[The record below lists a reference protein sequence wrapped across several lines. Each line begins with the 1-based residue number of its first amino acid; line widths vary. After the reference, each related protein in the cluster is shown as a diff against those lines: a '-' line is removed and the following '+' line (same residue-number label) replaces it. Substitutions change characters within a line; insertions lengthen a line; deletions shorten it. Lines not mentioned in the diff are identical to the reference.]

1 MIAMKEKKRNIVEW
15 AMHYRQIVILLT
27 CCLMAVGIFGLSE
40 MKKNEFPDFT
50 VRQGIVAAVCP
61 GYTAAEIEE
70 QVTKPLEDYIFSYKE
85 VRKDKTHSTSK
96 DGMVIIQ
103 VQLNDD
109 LNNKDEF
116 WSKFKHGIN
125 DFKAQLPSSVLGV
138 RVMDDFGDTSAMLL
152 TMESE
157 DKTYRELDDY
167 MDALKDRLRRIDDVG
182 RMTVTGMQQEQI
194 SIYIDNERLSHYGLS
209 DQTLAMTLFAKGF
222 ATTSGRVKDSCYV
235 SPVYVSRSMN
245 TLRDVQEMIV
255 FSAPDGQNVR
265 LKDVARVVKEYP
277 AVESQI
283 TNNGKKCLLLSIEMK
298 KGKDIVRMGEEV
310 KAELDR
316 FAETL
321 PDDVTVF
328 KITDQS
334 QVVADSVSTFLHEL
348 VIAICAVILVVM
360 LLLPM
365 RVALVAASTIPISI
379 FISLALFY
387 AFDIELNTVTLAALI
402 VTLGMIVDNSIV
414 IIDSYLEMISQG
426 VSRWHASIKSA
437 THFFKSI
444 FSATLAISITFFPFL
459 FTLTG
464 VMLDFVASF
473 PWAVTIILMISLLV
487 AELLVPFMQ
496 FYFIRKPRPDELPKD
511 GKKKFSFLDFIQTWY
526 DKLLDLCFKYPKTT
540 LVVGLV
546 SVLAGVVM
554 MGRLPQQ
561 LLPVADRNQFAVEI
575 YMPTGTAVEKTT
587 IVADSLEHIL
597 RQDDRVVSVTSF
609 KGCASP
615 RFQTSYAPQVGG
627 PDFAQFIVNTTGNK
641 DTEALLDEYTP
652 RCRAMFP
659 EAVIRFKQL
668 SYSEAVSP
676 IEVRLSG
683 DDIALL
689 QKEAERVTALLRGVP
704 ELNLVRTDFKEP
716 LAATRITL
724 DEDQST
730 RMGISNAALEA
741 TLAMRYGSGITV
753 GTVWEGDYDIDV
765 VMKSNH
771 SDSADFSDLQDELI
785 SVAGGLANVPLR
797 QVAKVEPS
805 WENGQIVH
813 RNGVR
818 TITVMAEIERGV
830 NALQT
835 TTKVQRLMEAN
846 PVADGV
852 TVTYGGEFSDTDER
866 MPNLMTGLCVAVA
879 IIFFILVF
887 HFKRI
892 GTATLL
898 LVCLTLC
905 LLGTALGIMIQ
916 GVDFGITCIL
926 GLVSLMG
933 ILVRNGIIM
942 IDYAEE
948 LRREEK
954 MCVRDAIYNSA
965 KRRMRPIFLT
975 SAAASMGVIPMI
987 LGGSGLWMPMGAVI
1001 FYGTLITMFF
1011 ILTVIPV
1018 VYWKILTGSTRRRVL
1033 NEKMELQ

>member
-1 MIAMKEKKRNIVEW
+1 MKAKKRNIVEW

-27 CCLMAVGIFGLSE
+27 CCLMAVGIFGVSE
-40 MKKNEFPDFT
+40 MKKNEFPDVT
-50 VRQGIVAAVCP
+50 IRQGIVAAVCP

-70 QVTKPLEDYIFSYKE
+70 QVTKPLEDYIFSYNE
-85 VRKDKTHSTSK
+85 VRKDKTVSTSK
-96 DGMVIIQ
+96 DGMVIVQ
-103 VQLNDD
+103 VQLNND

-125 DFKAQLPSSVLGV
+125 SFKSQLPTGVLGIE
-138 RVMDDFGDTSAMLL
+138 VMDDFGDTSALL
-152 TMESE
+152 ITMESE
-157 DKTYRELDDY
+157 DKTYRELNGY
-167 MDALKDRLRRIDDVG
+167 MDELKDRLRRINDVG
-182 RMTVTGMQQEQI
+182 RMTVSGMQKEQI

-209 DQTLAMTLFAKGF
+209 DRTLATTLFTKGF
-222 ATTSGRVKDSCYV
+222 TTISGRVKDADYV
-235 SPVYVSRSMN
+235 SPIYVSRSVN

-255 FSAPDGQNVR
+255 FSTPDGHNVR

-277 AVESQI
+277 VTDSYI
-283 TNNGKKCLLLSIEMK
+283 TNNGKKCLLLSVEMK
-298 KGKDIVRMGEEV
+298 KGRNIVQMGEDV
-310 KAELDR
+310 KAELDK
-316 FAETL
+316 FAVTL

-334 QVVADSVSTFLHEL
+334 RVVADSVSTFFREL
-348 VIAICAVILVVM
+348 IIAICAVILVVM
-360 LLLPM
+360 LLLPI

-387 AFDIELNTVTLAALI
+387 AFGIELNTVTLAALI

-414 IIDSYLEMISQG
+414 IIDSYLEMISAG

-464 VMLDFVASF
+464 MTGDFVASF
-473 PWAVTIILMISLLV
+473 PWAVTLILMISLLV

-496 FYFIRKPRPDELPKD
+496 FFFIRKPMQSEQPKN
-511 GKKKFSFLDFIQTWY
+511 GKKKFSFLDFIQNGY
-526 DKLLDLCFKYPKTT
+526 DKLLDLCFKFPKTT
-540 LVVGLV
+540 LAVGVGSVVAGGLMLV
-546 SVLAGVVM
+546 A
-554 MGRLPQQ
+554 LPQR
-561 LLPVADRNQFAVEI
+561 LLPTAERNQFAVEI
-575 YMPTGTAVEKTT
+575 YMPTGTAVEKTAF
-587 IVADSLEHIL
+587 VADSLEHIL
-597 RQDDRVVSVTSF
+597 RQDNRVVSVAAF

-615 RFQTSYAPQVGG
+615 RFQNSYAPQIGG
-627 PDFAQFIVNTTGNK
+627 PNFAQFIVNTTGNE

-652 RCRAMFP
+652 RCREMFP
-659 EAVIRFKQL
+659 EAVVRFKQL
-668 SYSEAVSP
+668 GYSEAVSP

-683 DDIALL
+683 DDLGLL
-689 QKEAERVTALLRGVP
+689 QKGAERVTALLRTMP
-704 ELNLVRTDFKEP
+704 ELNLVRTDFNEQ
-716 LAATRITL
+716 LAATRVTL

-730 RMGISNAALEA
+730 RMGISNAALET
-741 TLAMRYGSGITV
+741 TLAMRYGSGIPV

-765 VMKSNH
+765 VMKSTR
-771 SDSADFSDLQDELI
+771 SDQADFTDIQDERI
-785 SVAGGLANVPLR
+785 PVAGGLVDIPLR
-797 QVAKVEPS
+797 QVARTEPS
-805 WENGQIVH
+805 WESGQIVR
-813 RNGVR
+813 RNGMR
-818 TITVMAEIERGV
+818 TITVMAETERGV
-830 NALQT
+830 NTLRAT
-835 TTKVQRLMEAN
+835 AKVQKLLEYYPA
-846 PVADGV
+846 ADGV
-852 TVTYGGEFSDTDER
+852 TVTYGGELAENEEQ
-866 MPNLMTGLCVAVA
+866 MPGIMAALYVAVA

-898 LVCLTLC
+898 LGCLTLC
-905 LLGTALGIMIQ
+905 LFGTALGVMIQ
-916 GVDFGITCIL
+916 GVDLGVTCIL

-933 ILVRNGIIM
+933 IIVRNGIIM

-954 MCVRDAIYNSA
+954 MCVRDAIYHSA

-987 LGGSGLWMPMGAVI
+987 IGRGLWMPMGTVI

-1018 VYWKILTGSTRRRVL
+1018 AYWKVMSGSTHKRIL
-1033 NEKMELQ
+1033 QEEMELQ

>member
-1 MIAMKEKKRNIVEW
+1 MKEKKRNIVEW

-27 CCLMAVGIFGLSE
+27 CCLMAVGIFGLSK

-50 VRQGIVAAVCP
+50 IRQGIVAAVCP

-125 DFKAQLPSSVLGV
+125 DFKAQLPKSVLGV
-138 RVMDDFGDTSAMLL
+138 QVMDDFGDTSALL
-152 TMESE
+152 ITMESE
-157 DKTYRELDDY
+157 DKTYRELNDY

-209 DQTLAMTLFAKGF
+209 DQTLAMTLFTKGF
-222 ATTSGRVKDSCYV
+222 TTTSGRVKDSDYI
-235 SPVYVSRSMN
+235 SPIYVSRSMN

-255 FSAPDGQNVR
+255 FSTPDGQNVR
-265 LKDVARVVKEYP
+265 LKDVARVVREYP
-277 AVESQI
+277 IVESYI
-283 TNNGKKCLLLSIEMK
+283 TNNGKKCLLLSVEMK
-298 KGKDIVRMGEEV
+298 KGKNIVQMGEEV

-321 PDDVTVF
+321 PKDVTVF

-360 LLLPM
+360 LLLPI

-387 AFDIELNTVTLAALI
+387 AFGIELNTVTLAALI

-414 IIDSYLEMISQG
+414 IIDSYLEMISEG

-464 VMLDFVASF
+464 MTGDFVASF
-473 PWAVTIILMISLLV
+473 PWAVTLILMISLLV

-496 FYFIRKPRPDELPKD
+496 FFFIRKPRQNELPKD
-511 GKKKFSFLDFIQTWY
+511 GKKKFSFLDFIQSQY
-526 DKLLDLCFKYPKTT
+526 DKLLDICFKYPKTT
-540 LVVGLV
+540 LAVGIV
-546 SVLAGVVM
+546 SVVAGVL

-561 LLPVADRNQFAVEI
+561 LLPVAERNQFAVEI

-587 IVADSLEHIL
+587 LVADSLEHIL
-597 RQDDRVVSVTSF
+597 RQDSRVVSVASF

-615 RFQTSYAPQVGG
+615 RFQNSYAPQMGG
-627 PDFAQFIVNTTGNK
+627 PNFAQFIVNTTGNE

-652 RCRAMFP
+652 RCRTMFP

-668 SYSEAVSP
+668 GYSEAVSP

-683 DDIALL
+683 DDLALL
-689 QKEAERVTALLRGVP
+689 QKEAERVTALLRTLP
-704 ELNLVRTDFKEP
+704 ELNLVRTNLNEP

-730 RMGISNAALEA
+730 RMGISNAALET
-741 TLAMRYGSGITV
+741 TLAMRYGSGIPV
-753 GTVWEGDYDIDV
+753 GTVWEGNYDINV
-765 VMKSNH
+765 VMKSNR
-771 SDSADFSDLQDELI
+771 SDLADFSDLQDEQI
-785 SVAGGLANVPLR
+785 PVAGGLANIPLR

-805 WENGQIVH
+805 WENGQIAR

-818 TITVMAEIERGV
+818 TITVMAETERGV
-830 NALQT
+830 NALQAT
-835 TTKVQRLMEAN
+835 AKVQELMKAN
-846 PVADGV
+846 PAEDGV
-852 TVTYGGEFSDTDER
+852 SVTYGGELSENEEQ
-866 MPNLMTGLCVAVA
+866 MPGIMAALYIAVA

-905 LLGTALGIMIQ
+905 LFGTALGVMIQ
-916 GVDFGITCIL
+916 GVDFGVTCVL

-948 LRREEK
+948 LCQEEK

-987 LGGSGLWMPMGAVI
+987 LGGSGLWMPMGTVI
-1001 FYGTLITMFF
+1001 FYGTLITMLF

-1018 VYWKILTGSTRRRVL
+1018 AYWLVLEGSTQKRVKS
-1033 NEKMELQ
+1033 EKLELE

>member
-1 MIAMKEKKRNIVEW
+1 MKEKKRNIVEW

-27 CCLMAVGIFGLSE
+27 CCLMAVGIFGLSD

-50 VRQGIVAAVCP
+50 IRQGIVAAVCP

-96 DGMVIIQ
+96 DGMVIVQ

-125 DFKAQLPSSVLGV
+125 GFKAQLPNGVLGIE
-138 RVMDDFGDTSAMLL
+138 VMDDFGDTSALL
-152 TMESE
+152 ITIESE
-157 DKTYRELDDY
+157 DKTYRELNDY
-167 MDALKDRLRRIDDVG
+167 MDALKDRLRRINDVG

-209 DQTLAMTLFAKGF
+209 DRSLATTLFTKGF
-222 ATTSGRVKDSCYV
+222 TTISGRVKDSRYV
-235 SPVYVSRSMN
+235 SPIYVSRSMN

-255 FSAPDGQNVR
+255 FSTPDGQNVR
-265 LKDVARVVKEYP
+265 LKDVARVAREYP
-277 AVESQI
+277 VTESYI
-283 TNNGKKCLLLSIEMK
+283 TNNGKKCLLLSVEMK
-298 KGKDIVRMGEEV
+298 KGRNIVQMGEEV
-310 KAELDR
+310 KAELDK
-316 FAETL
+316 FSGTL
-321 PDDVTVF
+321 PEDVTVF

-348 VIAICAVILVVM
+348 IIAICAVILVVM
-360 LLLPM
+360 LLLPI

-387 AFDIELNTVTLAALI
+387 AFGIELNTVTLAALI

-414 IIDSYLEMISQG
+414 IIDSYLEMISEG

-464 VMLDFVASF
+464 TTGDFVASF
-473 PWAVTIILMISLLV
+473 PWSVTLILMISLLV

-496 FYFIRKPRPDELPKD
+496 FFFIRKPMQSELPKD
-511 GKKKFSFLDFIQTWY
+511 GKKKFSFLDFIQGGY
-526 DKLLDLCFKYPKTT
+526 DRLLELCFRFPKTT
-540 LVVGLV
+540 IAVGVGSVV
-546 SVLAGVVM
+546 AGVLM
-554 MGRLPQQ
+554 MGKLPQQ
-561 LLPVADRNQFAVEI
+561 LLPIAERNQFAVEI

-587 IVADSLEHIL
+587 LVADSLEHIL
-597 RQDDRVVSVTSF
+597 RQDNRVVSVASF

-615 RFQTSYAPQVGG
+615 RFQNSYAPQMGG
-627 PDFAQFIVNTTGNK
+627 TNFAQFIVNTTGNK

-652 RCRAMFP
+652 RCREMFP
-659 EAVIRFKQL
+659 EAVVRFKQL
-668 SYSEAVSP
+668 GYSEAVSP

-683 DDIALL
+683 DDLGLL
-689 QKEAERVTALLRGVP
+689 QKEAERVTALLRTLP
-704 ELNLVRTDFKEP
+704 ELNLVRTNFNEP

-730 RMGISNAALEA
+730 RMGISNAALE
-741 TLAMRYGSGITV
+741 TMLAMRYGSGIPV

-765 VMKSNH
+765 VLKSNR
-771 SDSADFSDLQDELI
+771 SDHADFTDIQDERI
-785 SVAGGLANVPLR
+785 PVAGGLADIPLR
-797 QVAKVEPS
+797 QVAKTEPS
-805 WENGQIVH
+805 WESGQIVR

-818 TITVMAEIERGV
+818 TITVMAETERGV
-830 NALQT
+830 NALQAT
-835 TTKVQRLMEAN
+835 AKVQGLIEDN

-852 TVTYGGEFSDTDER
+852 TVTYGGELYENEEQ
-866 MPNLMTGLCVAVA
+866 MPGIMAALYIAVA

-887 HFKRI
+887 HFRRI

-898 LVCLTLC
+898 LGCLTLC
-905 LLGTALGIMIQ
+905 LFGTALGVMIQ
-916 GVDFGITCIL
+916 GVDFGVTCVM

-948 LRREEK
+948 LRRDEK
-954 MCVRDAIYNSA
+954 MGVRDAIYNSA

-987 LGGSGLWMPMGAVI
+987 LGGSGLWMPMGTVI
-1001 FYGTLITMFF
+1001 VYGTLITMFF

-1018 VYWKILTGSTRRRVL
+1018 AYWKVLSGSTHKRVL
-1033 NEKMELQ
+1033 KEEMELQ

>member
-1 MIAMKEKKRNIVEW
+1 MKEKKRNIVEW
-15 AMHYRQIVILLT
+15 AMHYRQIVIMLT

-50 VRQGIVAAVCP
+50 IRQGIVAAVCP

-109 LNNKDEF
+109 LDNKDEF

-125 DFKAQLPSSVLGV
+125 DFKAQLPQSVLGIQ
-138 RVMDDFGDTSAMLL
+138 VMDDFGDTSALL
-152 TMESE
+152 VTMESE
-157 DKTYRELDDY
+157 DKTYRELKEY
-167 MDALKDRLRRIDDVG
+167 MDALKDRLRRIGSVG

-209 DQTLAMTLFAKGF
+209 DRTLATTLLTKGF
-222 ATTSGRVKDSCYV
+222 TTTAGRVKDSRYV
-235 SPVYVSRSMN
+235 SPIYVSRSMN

-255 FSAPDGQNVR
+255 FSMPDGQNVR
-265 LKDVARVVKEYP
+265 LKDVARVVREYP
-277 AVESQI
+277 VTESYI
-283 TNNGKKCLLLSIEMK
+283 TNNGKKCLLLSVEMK
-298 KGKDIVRMGEEV
+298 KGKNIVQMGEEV
-310 KAELDR
+310 KAELDK
-316 FAETL
+316 FAGTL
-321 PDDVTVF
+321 PEDVTVF

-348 VIAICAVILVVM
+348 IIAICAVILVVM
-360 LLLPM
+360 LLLPI

-387 AFDIELNTVTLAALI
+387 AFGIELNTVTLAALI

-414 IIDSYLEMISQG
+414 IIDSYLEMISEG

-464 VMLDFVASF
+464 MTGDFVASF
-473 PWAVTIILMISLLV
+473 PWAVTLILMISLLV

-496 FYFIRKPRPDELPKD
+496 FFFIRKPMQSELPKD
-511 GKKKFSFLDFIQTWY
+511 GKKKFSFLDFIQSQY
-526 DKLLDLCFKYPKTT
+526 NKLLDLCFKFPKTT
-540 LVVGLV
+540 LAFGVGSVV
-546 SVLAGVVM
+546 AGVLM
-554 MGRLPQQ
+554 MGKLPQQ
-561 LLPVADRNQFAVEI
+561 LLPTAERNQFAVEI

-587 IVADSLEHIL
+587 LVADSLEYIL
-597 RQDDRVVSVTSF
+597 RQDNRVVSVASF

-615 RFQTSYAPQVGG
+615 RFQNSYAPQMGG
-627 PDFAQFIVNTTGNK
+627 PNFAQFIVNTTGNE

-659 EAVIRFKQL
+659 EAVVRFKQL
-668 SYSEAVSP
+668 GYSEAVSP

-683 DDIALL
+683 DDLGLL
-689 QKEAERVTALLRGVP
+689 QKEAERVMALLRTLP
-704 ELNLVRTDFKEP
+704 ELNLVRTNFNEP

-730 RMGISNAALEA
+730 RMGISNAALETA
-741 TLAMRYGSGITV
+741 LAMRYGSGIPV
-753 GTVWEGDYDIDV
+753 GTVWEGDYDINV
-765 VMKSNH
+765 VMKSNR
-771 SDSADFSDLQDELI
+771 SDDADFTNVQDERI
-785 SVAGGLANVPLR
+785 SVAGGLADVPLR
-797 QVAKVEPS
+797 QVAKIEPS
-805 WENGQIVH
+805 WENGQIVR

-818 TITVMAEIERGV
+818 TITVMAETERGI
-830 NALQT
+830 NALQAT
-835 TTKVQRLMEAN
+835 AKVQELMEEN
-846 PVADGV
+846 SVADGV
-852 TVTYGGEFSDTDER
+852 TVTYGGELSENEEQ
-866 MPNLMTGLCVAVA
+866 MPGIMAALYIAIA

-905 LLGTALGIMIQ
+905 LFGTALGVMIQ
-916 GVDFGITCIL
+916 GVDFGVTCVM

-942 IDYAEE
+942 VDYAEE
-948 LRREEK
+948 LRKEEHLHARK
-954 MCVRDAIYNSA
+954 AIYLSA

-987 LGGSGLWMPMGAVI
+987 LGGSGLWMPMGTVI

-1018 VYWKILTGSTRRRVL
+1018 AYWIVLGGSTKRR
-1033 NEKMELQ
+1033 MERERMEQE

>member
-1 MIAMKEKKRNIVEW
+1 MKEKKRNIVEW

-50 VRQGIVAAVCP
+50 IRQGIVAAVCP

-125 DFKAQLPSSVLGV
+125 DFKSQLPQSVLGV
-138 RVMDDFGDTSAMLL
+138 QVMDDFGDTSALL
-152 TMESE
+152 ITMESE
-157 DKTYRELDDY
+157 DKTYRELNGY

-209 DQTLAMTLFAKGF
+209 DRTLALTLFTKGF
-222 ATTSGRVKDSCYV
+222 ATTSGRVKDSNYI

-255 FSAPDGQNVR
+255 FSTPDGQNVR
-265 LKDVARVVKEYP
+265 LKDVARVVREYP
-277 AVESQI
+277 VVESYI
-283 TNNGKKCLLLSIEMK
+283 TNNGKKCLLLSVEMK
-298 KGKDIVRMGEEV
+298 KGKNIVQMGEEV

-321 PDDVTVF
+321 PKDVTVF

-360 LLLPM
+360 LLLPI

-387 AFDIELNTVTLAALI
+387 AFGIELNTVTLAALI

-414 IIDSYLEMISQG
+414 IIDSYLEMISEG

-464 VMLDFVASF
+464 MTGDFVASF
-473 PWAVTIILMISLLV
+473 PWAVTLILMISLLV

-496 FYFIRKPRPDELPKD
+496 FFFIRKPRQNELPKD
-511 GKKKFSFLDFIQTWY
+511 GKKGFSFLDFIQSRY
-526 DKLLDLCFKYPKTT
+526 DRLLDLCFRYPKTT
-540 LVVGLV
+540 LAVGMASVVVGV
-546 SVLAGVVM
+546 GM
-554 MGRLPQQ
+554 MGKLPQQ
-561 LLPVADRNQFAVEI
+561 LLPVAERNQFAVEI

-587 IVADSLEHIL
+587 LVADSLEHIL
-597 RQDDRVVSVTSF
+597 RQDSRVVSVASF

-615 RFQTSYAPQVGG
+615 RFQNSYAPQMGG
-627 PDFAQFIVNTTGNK
+627 PNFAQFIVNTTGNE

-668 SYSEAVSP
+668 GYSEAVSP

-683 DDIALL
+683 DNLALL
-689 QKEAERVTALLRGVP
+689 QKEAERVTALLRTLP
-704 ELNLVRTDFKEP
+704 ELNLVRTNLNEP

-730 RMGISNAALEA
+730 RMGISNAALET
-741 TLAMRYGSGITV
+741 TLAMRYGNGIPV
-753 GTVWEGDYDIDV
+753 GTVWEGDYDINV
-765 VMKSNH
+765 VMKSNR
-771 SDSADFSDLQDELI
+771 SDRADFSNLQDEQI
-785 SVAGGLANVPLR
+785 PVAGGLANVPLR

-805 WENGQIVH
+805 WENGQIAR

-818 TITVMAEIERGV
+818 TITVMAETERGV
-830 NALQT
+830 NALQAT
-835 TTKVQRLMEAN
+835 AKVQELMKAN
-846 PVADGV
+846 PVAEDV
-852 TVTYGGEFSDTDER
+852 TVTYGGELSENEEQ
-866 MPNLMTGLCVAVA
+866 MPGIMAALYIAVA

-898 LVCLTLC
+898 LACLTLC
-905 LLGTALGIMIQ
+905 LFGTALGVMIQ
-916 GVDFGITCIL
+916 GVSFGVTCVM

-987 LGGSGLWMPMGAVI
+987 LGGSGLWMPMGTVI
-1001 FYGTLITMFF
+1001 FYGTLITMLF
-1011 ILTVIPV
+1011 ILTVIPIA
-1018 VYWKILTGSTRRRVL
+1018 YWKALSGSTCKRTL
-1033 NEKMELQ
+1033 NEEMERQ

>member
-1 MIAMKEKKRNIVEW
+1 MKEKKRNIVEW
-15 AMHYRQIVILLT
+15 AMHYRQIVIMLT

-50 VRQGIVAAVCP
+50 IRQGIVAAVCP

-109 LNNKDEF
+109 LDNKDEF

-125 DFKAQLPSSVLGV
+125 DFKAQLPQSVLGIQ
-138 RVMDDFGDTSAMLL
+138 VMDDFGDTSALL
-152 TMESE
+152 VTMESE
-157 DKTYRELDDY
+157 DKTYRELKEY
-167 MDALKDRLRRIDDVG
+167 MDALKDRLRRIGSVG

-209 DQTLAMTLFAKGF
+209 DRTLATTLLTKGF
-222 ATTSGRVKDSCYV
+222 TTTAGRVKDSRYV
-235 SPVYVSRSMN
+235 SPIYVSRSMN

-255 FSAPDGQNVR
+255 FSMPDGQNVR
-265 LKDVARVVKEYP
+265 LKDVARVVREYP
-277 AVESQI
+277 VTESYI
-283 TNNGKKCLLLSIEMK
+283 TNNGKKCLLLSVEMK
-298 KGKDIVRMGEEV
+298 KGKNIVQMGEEV
-310 KAELDR
+310 KAELDK
-316 FAETL
+316 FAGTL
-321 PDDVTVF
+321 PEDVTVF

-348 VIAICAVILVVM
+348 IIAICAVILVVM
-360 LLLPM
+360 LLLPI

-387 AFDIELNTVTLAALI
+387 AFGIELNTVTLAALI

-414 IIDSYLEMISQG
+414 IIDSYLEMISEG

-464 VMLDFVASF
+464 MTGDFVASF
-473 PWAVTIILMISLLV
+473 PWAVTLILMISLLV

-496 FYFIRKPRPDELPKD
+496 FFFIRKPMQSELPKD
-511 GKKKFSFLDFIQTWY
+511 GKKKFSFLDFIQSQY
-526 DKLLDLCFKYPKTT
+526 NKLLDLCFKFPKTT
-540 LVVGLV
+540 LAFGVGSVV
-546 SVLAGVVM
+546 AGVLM
-554 MGRLPQQ
+554 MGKLPQQ
-561 LLPVADRNQFAVEI
+561 LLPTAERNQFAVEI

-587 IVADSLEHIL
+587 LVADSLEYIL
-597 RQDDRVVSVTSF
+597 RQDNRVVSVASF

-615 RFQTSYAPQVGG
+615 RFQNSYAPQMGG
-627 PDFAQFIVNTTGNK
+627 PNFAQFIVNTTGNE

-659 EAVIRFKQL
+659 EAVVRFKQL
-668 SYSEAVSP
+668 GYSEAVSP

-683 DDIALL
+683 DDLGLL
-689 QKEAERVTALLRGVP
+689 QKEAERVMALLRTLP
-704 ELNLVRTDFKEP
+704 ELNLVRTNFNEP

-730 RMGISNAALEA
+730 RMGISNAALETA
-741 TLAMRYGSGITV
+741 LVMRYGSGIPV
-753 GTVWEGDYDIDV
+753 GTVWEGDYDINV
-765 VMKSNH
+765 VMKSNR
-771 SDSADFSDLQDELI
+771 SDDADFTNVQDERI
-785 SVAGGLANVPLR
+785 SVAGGLADVPLR
-797 QVAKVEPS
+797 QVAKIEPS
-805 WENGQIVH
+805 WENGQIVR

-818 TITVMAEIERGV
+818 TITVMAETERGI
-830 NALQT
+830 NALQAT
-835 TTKVQRLMEAN
+835 AKVQELMEEN
-846 PVADGV
+846 SVADGV
-852 TVTYGGEFSDTDER
+852 TVTYGGELSENEEQ
-866 MPNLMTGLCVAVA
+866 MPGIMAALYIAIA

-905 LLGTALGIMIQ
+905 LFGTALGVMIQ
-916 GVDFGITCIL
+916 GVDFGVTCVM

-942 IDYAEE
+942 VDYAEE
-948 LRREEK
+948 LRKEEHLHARK
-954 MCVRDAIYNSA
+954 AIYLSA

-987 LGGSGLWMPMGAVI
+987 LGGSGLWMPMGTVI

-1018 VYWKILTGSTRRRVL
+1018 AYWIVLGGSTKRR
-1033 NEKMELQ
+1033 MERERMEQE

>member
-1 MIAMKEKKRNIVEW
+1 MKEKKRNIVEW

-50 VRQGIVAAVCP
+50 IRQGIVAAVCP

-96 DGMVIIQ
+96 DGMVIVQ
-103 VQLNDD
+103 VPLIDD
-109 LNNKDEF
+109 LNHQDEV
-116 WSKFKHGIN
+116 WSKFPHGIN
-125 DFKAQLPSSVLGV
+125 GFKAQLPNGVLGIE
-138 RVMDDFGDTSAMLL
+138 VMDDFGDTSALL
-152 TMESE
+152 ITMESE
-157 DKTYRELDDY
+157 DKTYRELNDY
-167 MDALKDRLRRIDDVG
+167 MDALKDRLRRINDVG

-209 DQTLAMTLFAKGF
+209 DRSLATTLFTKGF
-222 ATTSGRVKDSCYV
+222 TTISGRVKDSRYV
-235 SPVYVSRSMN
+235 SPIYVSRSMN

-255 FSAPDGQNVR
+255 FSTPDGQNVR
-265 LKDVARVVKEYP
+265 LKDVARVAREYP
-277 AVESQI
+277 VTESYI
-283 TNNGKKCLLLSIEMK
+283 TNNGKKCLLLSVEMK
-298 KGKDIVRMGEEV
+298 KGRNIVQMGEEV
-310 KAELDR
+310 KAELDK
-316 FAETL
+316 FSGTL
-321 PDDVTVF
+321 PEDVTVF

-348 VIAICAVILVVM
+348 IIAICAVILVVM
-360 LLLPM
+360 LLLPI

-387 AFDIELNTVTLAALI
+387 AFGIELNTVTLAALI

-414 IIDSYLEMISQG
+414 IIDSYLEMISEG

-464 VMLDFVASF
+464 TTGDFVASF
-473 PWAVTIILMISLLV
+473 PWSVTLILMISLLV

-496 FYFIRKPRPDELPKD
+496 FFFIRKPMQSELPKD
-511 GKKKFSFLDFIQTWY
+511 GKKKFSFLDFIQGGY
-526 DKLLDLCFKYPKTT
+526 DRLLELCFRFPKTT
-540 LVVGLV
+540 LAVGAGSVV
-546 SVLAGVVM
+546 AGVLM
-554 MGRLPQQ
+554 MGKLPQQ
-561 LLPVADRNQFAVEI
+561 LLPTAERNQFAVEI
-575 YMPTGTAVEKTT
+575 YMPTGTAVEKTA

-597 RQDDRVVSVTSF
+597 RQDNRVVSVASF

-615 RFQTSYAPQVGG
+615 RFQNSYAPQMGG
-627 PDFAQFIVNTTGNK
+627 PNFAQFIVNTTGNK

-652 RCRAMFP
+652 RCREMFP
-659 EAVIRFKQL
+659 EAVVRFKQL
-668 SYSEAVSP
+668 GYSEAVSP

-683 DDIALL
+683 DDLGLL
-689 QKEAERVTALLRGVP
+689 QKEAERVTALLRTLP
-704 ELNLVRTDFKEP
+704 ELNLVRTNFNEP

-730 RMGISNAALEA
+730 RMGISNAALET
-741 TLAMRYGSGITV
+741 TLAMRYGNGIPV

-765 VMKSNH
+765 VLKSNR
-771 SDSADFSDLQDELI
+771 SDHADFTDIQDERI
-785 SVAGGLANVPLR
+785 PVAGGLADIPLR
-797 QVAKVEPS
+797 QVAKTEPS
-805 WENGQIVH
+805 WECGQIVR

-818 TITVMAEIERGV
+818 TITVMAETERGV
-830 NALQT
+830 NALQAT
-835 TTKVQRLMEAN
+835 AKVQELMEDN

-852 TVTYGGEFSDTDER
+852 TVTYGGELYENEEQ
-866 MPNLMTGLCVAVA
+866 MPGIMAALYIAVA

-887 HFKRI
+887 HFRRI

-898 LVCLTLC
+898 LGCLTLC
-905 LLGTALGIMIQ
+905 LFGTALGVMIQ
-916 GVDFGITCIL
+916 GVDFGVTCVM

-948 LRREEK
+948 LRRDEK
-954 MCVRDAIYNSA
+954 MGVRDAIYNSA

-987 LGGSGLWMPMGAVI
+987 LGGSGLWMPMGTVI

-1018 VYWKILTGSTRRRVL
+1018 AYWKVLSGSTHKRVL
-1033 NEKMELQ
+1033 KEEMELQ

>member
-1 MIAMKEKKRNIVEW
+1 MKEKKRNIVEW
-15 AMHYRQIVILLT
+15 AMHYRQIVIMLT

-50 VRQGIVAAVCP
+50 IRQGIVAVVCP

-125 DFKAQLPSSVLGV
+125 DFKAQLPQSVLGIQ
-138 RVMDDFGDTSAMLL
+138 VMDDFGDTSALL
-152 TMESE
+152 VTMESE
-157 DKTYRELDDY
+157 DKTYRELKEY
-167 MDALKDRLRRIDDVG
+167 MDALKDRLRRIGSVG

-209 DQTLAMTLFAKGF
+209 DRTLATTLLTKGF
-222 ATTSGRVKDSCYV
+222 TTTAGRVKDSRYV
-235 SPVYVSRSMN
+235 SPIYVSRSMN

-255 FSAPDGQNVR
+255 FSMPDGQNVR
-265 LKDVARVVKEYP
+265 LKDVARVVREYP
-277 AVESQI
+277 VTESYI
-283 TNNGKKCLLLSIEMK
+283 TNNGKKCLLLSVEMK
-298 KGKDIVRMGEEV
+298 KGKNIVQMGEEV
-310 KAELDR
+310 KAELDN
-316 FAETL
+316 FAGTL
-321 PDDVTVF
+321 PEDVTVF

-348 VIAICAVILVVM
+348 IIAICAVILVVM
-360 LLLPM
+360 LLLPI

-387 AFDIELNTVTLAALI
+387 AFGIELNTVTLAALI

-414 IIDSYLEMISQG
+414 IIDSYLEMISEG

-464 VMLDFVASF
+464 MTGDFVASF
-473 PWAVTIILMISLLV
+473 PWAVTLILMISLLV

-496 FYFIRKPRPDELPKD
+496 FFFIRKPMQSELPKD
-511 GKKKFSFLDFIQTWY
+511 GKKKFSFLDFIQSQY
-526 DKLLDLCFKYPKTT
+526 DKLLDLCFKFPKTT
-540 LVVGLV
+540 LAFGVGSVV
-546 SVLAGVVM
+546 AGVLM
-554 MGRLPQQ
+554 MGKLPQQ
-561 LLPVADRNQFAVEI
+561 LLPTAERNQFAVEI

-587 IVADSLEHIL
+587 LVADSLEHIL
-597 RQDDRVVSVTSF
+597 RQDNRVVSVASF

-615 RFQTSYAPQVGG
+615 RFQNSYAPQMGG
-627 PDFAQFIVNTTGNK
+627 PNFAQFIVNTTGNE

-659 EAVIRFKQL
+659 EAVVRFKQL
-668 SYSEAVSP
+668 GYSEAVSP

-683 DDIALL
+683 DDLGLL
-689 QKEAERVTALLRGVP
+689 QKEAERVTVLLRTLP
-704 ELNLVRTDFKEP
+704 ELNLVRTNFNEP

-730 RMGISNAALEA
+730 RMGISNAALETA
-741 TLAMRYGSGITV
+741 LAMRYGSGIPV
-753 GTVWEGDYDIDV
+753 GTVWEGDYDINV
-765 VMKSNH
+765 VMKSNR
-771 SDSADFSDLQDELI
+771 SDDADFTNVQDERI
-785 SVAGGLANVPLR
+785 SVAGGLAAVPMR
-797 QVAKVEPS
+797 QVAKIEPS
-805 WENGQIVH
+805 WENGQIVR

-818 TITVMAEIERGV
+818 TITVMAETERGI
-830 NALQT
+830 NALQAT
-835 TTKVQRLMEAN
+835 AKVQELMEEN
-846 PVADGV
+846 SVADGV
-852 TVTYGGEFSDTDER
+852 TVTYGGELSENEEQ
-866 MPNLMTGLCVAVA
+866 MPGIMAALYIAIA

-905 LLGTALGIMIQ
+905 LFGTALGVMIQ
-916 GVDFGITCIL
+916 GVDFGVTCVM

-942 IDYAEE
+942 VDYAEE
-948 LRREEK
+948 LRKEEHLHARE
-954 MCVRDAIYNSA
+954 AIYLSA

-987 LGGSGLWMPMGAVI
+987 LGGSGLWMPMGTVI
-1001 FYGTLITMFF
+1001 FYGTLITMLF

-1018 VYWKILTGSTRRRVL
+1018 AYWIVLGGNPKRR
-1033 NEKMELQ
+1033 MERERMEQE